1 MLKIPTF
8 SRATYDLI
16 YLYKK
21 YNYISIYQ
29 NIYLNIKKKIKV
41 INLDDN
47 IHFISRI
54 HFFLNI
60 NYTLLHWYLIVNNV
74 YTQLNAITTYK
85 FRFKFNYYAFILPLR
100 RSRDA

>member
-1 MLKIPTF
+1 MLKILTF

-54 HFFLNI
+54 YFFLNI
-60 NYTLLHWYLIVNNV
+60 N
-74 YTQLNAITTYK
+74 AIT
-85 FRFKFNYYAFILPLR
+85 LV
-100 RSRDA
+100 SHCQ

>member
-29 NIYLNIKKKIKV
+29 NIYISIKKKLK
-41 INLDDN
+41 
-47 IHFISRI
+47 
-54 HFFLNI
+54 
-60 NYTLLHWYLIVNNV
+60 
-74 YTQLNAITTYK
+74 
-85 FRFKFNYYAFILPLR
+85 
-100 RSRDA
+100 